1 MVDLDGEWKW
11 HLFRD
16 LLPAHVLLRTVTVKP
31 HLRSTFVDRP
41 GWNASR
47 VSSVASKSGGNNV
60 CIEAHWCAPATGWCK
75 SNTDDSRCNTT
86 GCASCGGVFRNEK
99 GLGGWLSH
107 IFYEANAIADELVK
121 MDTSGH
127 VGGCIFWYPSPGVR
141 DLVLHEVGLLLPI
154 CSSLVLSVVVM

>member
-41 GWNASR
+41 GWN
-47 VSSVASKSGGNNV
+47 
-60 CIEAHWCAPATGWCK
+60 
-75 SNTDDSRCNTT
+75 
-86 GCASCGGVFRNEK
+86 